1 MTYPEQ
7 LSELI
12 EDFKS
17 IDDRMERL
25 EYVFDLASEV
35 NELPTSEWDDST
47 RITGC
52 QSEAHVRVDLEDKN
66 VRLYSGADSK
76 LVQGLM
82 GILTI
87 AIDQQPIET
96 AQALTPDFAVEMGIL
111 NSLSPSRS
119 NGFRN
124 MFDKVMNDLSGLNN
138 GRGSTRHGI
147 ATIR

>member
-7 LSELI
+7 LTELI

-17 IDDRMERL
+17 IADRMERL

-35 NELPTSEWDDST
+35 NELPASEWNDLT
-47 RITGC
+47 RIQGC
-52 QSEAHVRVDLEDKN
+52 QSEAHVRVDIEDN
-66 VRLYSGADSK
+66 TVRLYAGADSK

-87 AIDQQPIET
+87 AIDQQPVET
-96 AQALTPDFAVEMGIL
+96 AQSLTPDFAVEMGIL

-124 MFDKVMNDLSGLNN
+124 MFDKVMKELSGVE
-138 GRGSTRHGI
+138 
-147 ATIR
+147 

>member
-1 MTYPEQ
+1 MMYPEQ

-12 EDFKS
+12 EDFQS

-35 NELPTSEWDDST
+35 NELPTEEWTDST
-47 RITGC
+47 RIQGC
-52 QSEAHVRVDLEDKN
+52 QSEAHVRVNIDEDN
-66 VRLYSGADSK
+66 VRIYAGADSK

-87 AIDQQPIET
+87 AIDQQPIEI
-96 AQALTPDFAVEMGIL
+96 ARNLTPDFAVEMGIL

-124 MFDKVMNDLSGLNN
+124 MFDKVMSDLSE
-138 GRGSTRHGI
+138 
-147 ATIR
+147 AE

>member
-52 QSEAHVRVDLEDKN
+52 QSEAHVRVDVEDRS
-66 VRLYSGADSK
+66 VRLYAGADSK

-96 AQALTPDFAVEMGIL
+96 AQTLTPDFAVEMGIL

-124 MFDKVMNDLSGLNN
+124 MFDKVMNDLSGVE
-138 GRGSTRHGI
+138 
-147 ATIR
+147 

>member
-7 LSELI
+7 LVELI
-12 EDFKS
+12 EEFQA
-17 IDDRMERL
+17 IDDQMERL

-35 NELPTSEWDDST
+35 NELAAERWTDET
-47 RITGC
+47 RIRGC
-52 QSEAHVRVDLEDKN
+52 QSEAHVHVDIDDST
-66 VRLYSGADSK
+66 VRIYSGADSK

-87 AIDQQPIET
+87 AIDQQPVEI
-96 AQALTPDFAVEMGIL
+96 ALSLTPEFAVEMGIL

-124 MFDKVMNDLSGLNN
+124 MFDKVMRDLKEEE
-138 GRGSTRHGI
+138 
-147 ATIR
+147 

>member
-1 MTYPEQ
+1 
-7 LSELI
+7 
-12 EDFKS
+12 
-17 IDDRMERL
+17 MERL
-25 EYVFDLASEV
+25 EYVFDLAGEV

-52 QSEAHVRVDLEDKN
+52 QSEAHVRVDMEDRN
-66 VRLYSGADSK
+66 VRLYAGADSK

-124 MFDKVMNDLSGLNN
+124 MFDKVMHDISE
-138 GRGSTRHGI
+138 
-147 ATIR
+147 AA

>member
-7 LSELI
+7 LIELI

-52 QSEAHVRVDLEDKN
+52 QSEAHVRVDIEDKN

-124 MFDKVMNDLSGLNN
+124 MFDKVMNDLSGVE
-138 GRGSTRHGI
+138 
-147 ATIR
+147 

>member
-1 MTYPEQ
+1 MTYPAK
-7 LSELI
+7 LAELV
-12 EDFKS
+12 EDFQS

-35 NELPTSEWDDST
+35 NELPTEEWSDST
-47 RITGC
+47 RIHGC
-52 QSEAHVRVDLEDKN
+52 QSEAHVRVDLENEN

-87 AIDQQPIET
+87 AIDGQPIEI
-96 AQALTPDFAVEMGIL
+96 ALNLTPEFAVEMGSL
-111 NSLSPSRS
+111 NALSPSRS

-124 MFDKVMNDLSGLNN
+124 MFDKVMSELKEEE
-138 GRGSTRHGI
+138 
-147 ATIR
+147 

>member
-7 LSELI
+7 LMELI
-12 EDFKS
+12 DDFQS

-35 NELPTSEWDDST
+35 NELPAEDWSDTT
-47 RITGC
+47 RIHGC
-52 QSEAHVRVDLEDKN
+52 QSEAHVRVDIDNNN
-66 VRLYSGADSK
+66 VKLYSGADSK

-87 AIDQQPIET
+87 AIDDQPIEV
-96 AQALTPDFAVEMGIL
+96 ARNLTPDFAVSMGIL

-124 MFDKVMNDLSGLNN
+124 MFDKVMSDL
-138 GRGSTRHGI
+138 
-147 ATIR
+147 AEEE

>member
-7 LSELI
+7 LSDLI

-52 QSEAHVRVDLEDKN
+52 QSEAHVRVDVEDRS
-66 VRLYSGADSK
+66 VRLYAGADSK

-124 MFDKVMNDLSGLNN
+124 MFDKVMNDLSGVE
-138 GRGSTRHGI
+138 
-147 ATIR
+147 

>member
-52 QSEAHVRVDLEDKN
+52 QSEAHVRVDVEDRS
-66 VRLYSGADSK
+66 VRLYAGADSK

-124 MFDKVMNDLSGLNN
+124 MFDKVMNDLSGVE
-138 GRGSTRHGI
+138 
-147 ATIR
+147 

>member
-7 LSELI
+7 LMELI
-12 EDFKS
+12 DDFQS

-35 NELPTSEWDDST
+35 NELPAEDWSDTT
-47 RITGC
+47 RIHGC
-52 QSEAHVRVDLEDKN
+52 QSEAHVRVDIDNDN
-66 VRLYSGADSK
+66 VKLYSGADSK

-87 AIDQQPIET
+87 AIDDQPIEV
-96 AQALTPDFAVEMGIL
+96 ARNLTPDFAVSMGIL

-124 MFDKVMNDLSGLNN
+124 MFDKVMSDLSEEE
-138 GRGSTRHGI
+138 
-147 ATIR
+147 

>member
-7 LSELI
+7 LLELI

-52 QSEAHVRVDLEDKN
+52 QSEAHVRVDVEDKT

-87 AIDQQPIET
+87 AIDQQPVET

-124 MFDKVMNDLSGLNN
+124 MFDKVMRELSGVE
-138 GRGSTRHGI
+138 
-147 ATIR
+147 

>member
-7 LSELI
+7 LTELI

-17 IDDRMERL
+17 IADRMERL

-35 NELPTSEWDDST
+35 NELPEAEWNDST
-47 RITGC
+47 RIQGC
-52 QSEAHVRVDLEDKN
+52 QSEAHVRVDVEDN
-66 VRLYSGADSK
+66 TVHLYAGADSK

-87 AIDQQPIET
+87 AIDQQPVET
-96 AQALTPDFAVEMGIL
+96 AQSLTPDFAVEMGIL

-119 NGFRN
+119 NGFRD
-124 MFDKVMNDLSGLNN
+124 MFDKVMKELSGVE
-138 GRGSTRHGI
+138 
-147 ATIR
+147 

>member
-1 MTYPEQ
+1 MTYPVK
-7 LSELI
+7 LGELV
-12 EDFKS
+12 EDFQA

-35 NELPTSEWDDST
+35 NELPTEEWSEST
-47 RITGC
+47 RIHGC
-52 QSEAHVRVDLEDKN
+52 QSEAHVRVDFEDEH
-66 VRLYSGADSK
+66 VRIFSGADSK

-87 AIDQQPIET
+87 AIDGQPIEIART
-96 AQALTPDFAVEMGIL
+96 LTPDFAVEMGIL

-124 MFDKVMNDLSGLNN
+124 MFDKVMSELKEEE
-138 GRGSTRHGI
+138 
-147 ATIR
+147 

>member
-7 LSELI
+7 LTELI
-12 EDFKS
+12 EDFKA
-17 IDDRMERL
+17 IADRMERL

-35 NELPTSEWDDST
+35 NELPEAEWNDST
-47 RITGC
+47 RIQGC
-52 QSEAHVRVDLEDKN
+52 QSEAHVRVDVEDN
-66 VRLYSGADSK
+66 TVHLYAGADSK

-87 AIDQQPIET
+87 AIDQQPVET
-96 AQALTPDFAVEMGIL
+96 AQSLTPDFAVEMGIL

-124 MFDKVMNDLSGLNN
+124 MFDKVMNELSGVE
-138 GRGSTRHGI
+138 
-147 ATIR
+147 

>member
-7 LSELI
+7 LTELI
-12 EDFKS
+12 EEFNA
-17 IDDRMERL
+17 IADRMERL

-35 NELPTSEWDDST
+35 NELPEAEWNDST
-47 RITGC
+47 RIQGC
-52 QSEAHVRVDLEDKN
+52 QSEAHVRVDVEDN
-66 VRLYSGADSK
+66 TVHLYAGADSK

-87 AIDQQPIET
+87 AIDQQPVET
-96 AQALTPDFAVEMGIL
+96 AQSLTPDFAVEMGIL

-124 MFDKVMNDLSGLNN
+124 MFDKVMKELSGVE
-138 GRGSTRHGI
+138 
-147 ATIR
+147 